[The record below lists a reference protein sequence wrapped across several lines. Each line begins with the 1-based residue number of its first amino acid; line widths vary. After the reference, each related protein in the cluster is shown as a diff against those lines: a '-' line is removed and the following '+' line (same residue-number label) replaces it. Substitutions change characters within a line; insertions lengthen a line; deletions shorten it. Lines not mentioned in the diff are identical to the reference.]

1 WDLVVDG
8 LFGIGLER
16 DLGGA
21 YLEAARM
28 VNAQSAPVLAV
39 DIPSGLASDTGRIL
53 GTAVRAA
60 HTVTFIGLK
69 PGLLTRD
76 GPDCCGT
83 VHVRSLDLDTVAMR
97 PPCAWLVNE
106 TILPSMLPP
115 RLRNSHKGSFGEVG
129 IIGGAE
135 GMVGAAL
142 LAGRAALRIGAGRVY
157 CGLLAADRPRVDFV
171 QPELMLRDAPF
182 PLEPGHASVLV
193 CGPGL
198 STSPS
203 AGDLV
208 RRALDSAL
216 PLLLDADA
224 LNLIAHDTTLQ
235 GALAA
240 RSSPAVLTPHPA
252 EAARLLGKHT
262 DEIQA
267 DRVAAANTLAT
278 RFQSAAVLKGAGSVC
293 AFADGTWYI
302 NPSGNPGM
310 ATAGMGDVLSGLI
323 GGLLAQGA
331 DARSAVLGGVYLHG
345 AAADACV
352 SQGTGPAGLTA
363 SEVTEAARA
372 LFNRA
377 RGATSGGI
385 EGNGRL
391 DVK

>member
-1 WDLVVDG
+1 MRSSSHVNCAAGGSTLPSSFRATQAKLSADANRAFDAWRETGGATETVIPGRRRWDLVIDG
-8 LFGIGLER
+8 LFGIGLQR

-21 YLEAARM
+21 YLDAVRL

-39 DIPSGLASDTGRIL
+39 DIPSGLESDTGRIL
-53 GTAVRAA
+53 GEAVRAA

-83 VHVRSLDLDTVAMR
+83 LHIHTLDLDTVAMR

-106 TILPSMLPP
+106 TILPSTLPP

-157 CGLLAADRPRVDFV
+157 CGLLATDRPRVDFA

-198 STSPS
+198 GTSPS
-203 AGDLV
+203 AVDLV
-208 RRALDSAL
+208 RRALDSTL

-224 LNLIAHDTTLQ
+224 LNIIAHDAALQ
-235 GALAA
+235 SALA
-240 RSSPAVLTPHPA
+240 
-252 EAARLLGKHT
+252 
-262 DEIQA
+262 
-267 DRVAAANTLAT
+267 
-278 RFQSAAVLKGAGSVC
+278 SA
-293 AFADGTWYI
+293 
-302 NPSGNPGM
+302 
-310 ATAGMGDVLSGLI
+310 
-323 GGLLAQGA
+323 
-331 DARSAVLGGVYLHG
+331 
-345 AAADACV
+345 
-352 SQGTGPAGLTA
+352 
-363 SEVTEAARA
+363 
-372 LFNRA
+372 
-377 RGATSGGI
+377 
-385 EGNGRL
+385 
-391 DVK
+391 